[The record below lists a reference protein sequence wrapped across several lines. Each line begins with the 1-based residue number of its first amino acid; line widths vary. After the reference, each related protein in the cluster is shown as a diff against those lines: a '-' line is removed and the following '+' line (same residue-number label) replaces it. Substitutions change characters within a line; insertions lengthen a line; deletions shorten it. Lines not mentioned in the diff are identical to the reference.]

1 MEQVAADP
9 GDTRGEAMG
18 AATQPQQAHRGG
30 GAVAAAPELA
40 AIAHQAEI
48 LREEPVAAAD
58 GGLAELQQPAGLHGG
73 AAELQQI
80 EQADV
85 VQQLRQAVVMGLG
98 QRRGAR
104 GSHGMDEALGAASAA
119 RAVFLQFS
127 LRNSKAARQN
137 PVRAG
142 I

>member
-18 AATQPQQAHRGG
+18 AATQPQQPHRGR

-40 AIAHQAEI
+40 AITHQAEV

-73 AAELQQI
+73 AAELQ
-80 EQADV
+80 
-85 VQQLRQAVVMGLG
+85 
-98 QRRGAR
+98 
-104 GSHGMDEALGAASAA
+104 
-119 RAVFLQFS
+119 
-127 LRNSKAARQN
+127 
-137 PVRAG
+137 
-142 I
+142 